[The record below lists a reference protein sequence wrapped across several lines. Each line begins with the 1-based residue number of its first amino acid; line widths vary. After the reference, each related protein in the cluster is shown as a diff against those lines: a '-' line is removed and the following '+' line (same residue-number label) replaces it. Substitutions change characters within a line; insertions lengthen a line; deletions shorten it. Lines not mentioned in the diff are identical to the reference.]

1 MATLSQL
8 RKRASDDEK
17 AAQRLMADKDKLR
30 EKLRKAT
37 DRAAVSQ
44 KALLDA
50 EAAEALA
57 GRDDLTDAEKA
68 GLADRLGLELP
79 R

>member
-1 MATLSQL
+1 MATLTQL